1 MEPSFWKA
9 PNNLSPWTVPL
20 ICSVC
25 YFPPSLLLSVQF
37 PMLCSGRCGQKSHVL
52 SLSITA
58 LNSKGRD
65 SGSPWVRCPLW
76 TNQLWGEVCVC
87 YYENM
92 AAITT
97 GEKAGGTVS
106 RKLGSGGDGGWGGGC
121 QSNTQINQAVMH
133 GEVPTSNLLWIW
145 RPFLSKR

>member
-9 PNNLSPWTVPL
+9 PNNLPPWTVPL
-20 ICSVC
+20 ICTVC

-52 SLSITA
+52 FLSITA
-58 LNSKGRD
+58 LNSQGRD

-106 RKLGSGGDGGWGGGC
+106 RKLGSGGDGGWGLSIQYTDWSGC
-121 QSNTQINQAVMH
+121 DA
-133 GEVPTSNLLWIW
+133 W
-145 RPFLSKR
+145 RGSHIQFTLDLKALPK